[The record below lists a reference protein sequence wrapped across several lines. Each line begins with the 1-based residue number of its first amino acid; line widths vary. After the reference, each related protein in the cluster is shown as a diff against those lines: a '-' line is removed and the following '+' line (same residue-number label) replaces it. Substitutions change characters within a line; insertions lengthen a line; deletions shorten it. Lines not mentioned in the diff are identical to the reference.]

1 MGCVLEVGKISAVV
15 FLHKNWS
22 NSPFLI
28 RSYLIIAIFVLM
40 LINSIGIFGF
50 LSKAHIEQEVL
61 NNSQITQT
69 EIIQSKL
76 DNEKTVLADINSQIV
91 QIDNA
96 ITKLTEQGKANS
108 SLAQG
113 NAQRKERDKL
123 VDQKNQHLKVIQDL
137 TQEKINADDNNARV
151 SADFGPL
158 LYIANIFYGAAS
170 KAQLEATVR
179 WIISILV
186 FVFDPL
192 ALVLLVAS
200 QYSFRNR
207 KKPLT
212 DPRDNNTLNIDDD
225 VMKF

>member
-1 MGCVLEVGKISAVV
+1 
-15 FLHKNWS
+15 
-22 NSPFLI
+22 
-28 RSYLIIAIFVLM
+28 
-40 LINSIGIFGF
+40 

-61 NNSQITQT
+61 NNNQISQT

-76 DNEKTVLADINSQIV
+76 DNEKSVVADINNQIV

-123 VDQKNQHLKVIQDL
+123 EDQKNQHLKTIQDL
-137 TQEKINADDNNARV
+137 TTEKINADNNNARI

-170 KAQLEATVR
+170 KAQLEVTVR

-207 KKPLT
+207 KKSLT
-212 DPRDNNTLNIDDD
+212 DPRENNTLNIDDD